1 MPYIGEAAA
10 LATAVLWTLS
20 SLAWTSAGRFVGAVQ
35 VSFIRLMITVIFL
48 VVYGQLVRGL
58 PLPTDAPADVW
69 LILGLSGFV
78 GFFVTDLC
86 LFKAYLLI
94 GPRLSLLILSLSP
107 PVASLLSA
115 AVLGDWLSAK
125 DWAAMAV
132 TLVGVAWVVFE
143 RPDTSR
149 RLHYVQP
156 QQYRFGIVLA
166 VLASLGHAAAL
177 VLSKR
182 GIGTYDPFAAT
193 FIRIIGSLVGYMPL
207 MTILGRWPGTIRAL
221 SHGRSML
228 ILTFGAFV
236 GPFLGVAMYMI
247 AVRHAQAGIV
257 ATIIATMPVLILPF
271 VILLYREKVSIRAA
285 AGALLSVIG
294 VALLML

>member
-35 VSFIRLMITVIFL
+35 VSFIRLMITCVFL

-58 PLPTDAPADVW
+58 PLPTDAPAGVW

-132 TLVGVAWVVFE
+132 TLVGVAWVVFD

-221 SHGRSML
+221 GHGRSML

-247 AVRHAQAGIV
+247 AVRHAQAGNV

-271 VILLYREKVSIRAA
+271 VIFLYREKVSIRAA

>member
-221 SHGRSML
+221 RHGRSML

-271 VILLYREKVSIRAA
+271 VILLYREKVSVRAA

>member
-221 SHGRSML
+221 SHGRSMF
-228 ILTFGAFV
+228 ILTLGAFV

-285 AGALLSVIG
+285 AGAVLSVIG
-294 VALLML
+294 VGLLML